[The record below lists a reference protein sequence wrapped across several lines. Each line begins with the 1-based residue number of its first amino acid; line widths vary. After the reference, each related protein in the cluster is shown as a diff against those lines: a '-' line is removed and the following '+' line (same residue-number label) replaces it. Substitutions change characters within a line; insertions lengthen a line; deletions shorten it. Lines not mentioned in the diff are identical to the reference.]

1 MHIAS
6 QSPTELVV
14 EDSAVG
20 LSWIF
25 GVCAI
30 GVMYLSITQH
40 QVRGLIAAA
49 LFLLFALIAE
59 VRTTFTFDATERVV
73 RWKTMKRI
81 RIETGSVSFDEISDI
96 GTETVSSSAGAAKY
110 RLAIITANG
119 GLPMALASTANADA
133 STPLRNQVLAFIKPG
148 SEQETGVTASGISTD
163 LEPSLRSLLE
173 QDRKLDAIKLLQSTQ
188 HLGLTDAAKRI
199 ELLEQSAKA
208 QSAKAQS
215 LKATP

>member
-30 GVMYLSITQH
+30 GIMYFSITQH
-40 QVRGLIAAA
+40 QMRGFFAVA

-81 RIETGSVSFDEISDI
+81 RIESGSMPFDEISDI
-96 GTETVSSSAGAAKY
+96 GTENLPSGAGASKH

-119 GLPMALASTANADA
+119 AVPMALSSTANADA
-133 STPLRNQVLAFIKPG
+133 FTPLRNQALAFIKPG

-173 QDRKLDAIKLLQSTQ
+173 QDRKIDAIKLLQSTQ
-188 HLGLTDAAKRI
+188 HLGLADAAKRV
-199 ELLEQSAKA
+199 EVLEQSMKAKA
-208 QSAKAQS
+208 
-215 LKATP
+215 

>member
-14 EDSAVG
+14 EDSAVA
-20 LSWIF
+20 LSWVF

-30 GVMYLSITQH
+30 GIMYLSITQH
-40 QVRGLIAAA
+40 QPRGFIAAA

-81 RIETGSVSFDEISDI
+81 RIATGSISFDEISDI
-96 GTETVSSSAGAAKY
+96 GPETGAGAAKH
-110 RLAIITANG
+110 RLAILTAHG
-119 GLPMALASTANADA
+119 AMPMQLASTTNADA
-133 STPLRNQVLAFIKPG
+133 STPLRNQVLAFVKPG
-148 SEQETGVTASGISTD
+148 SEQETGVTAGGIATD
-163 LEPSLRSLLE
+163 LEPSLRTLLE
-173 QDRKLDAIKLLQSTQ
+173 QDRRIDAIKLLQSTQ

-199 ELLEQSAKA
+199 DLLEQSIKL
-208 QSAKAQS
+208 QSANAES
-215 LKATP
+215 LKTTP